1 MQRVMKVSPQ
11 FLVFVAGGVLSTLVD
26 IGFLQLL
33 LAKRVG
39 AFAATTTGF
48 LAGLG
53 VNYAF
58 HARVTFKNV
67 TTLGTMTRFL
77 CVVGINYLI
86 TLGFVAASLALFQL
100 PLPGKLI
107 SLPVVAVNGF
117 FLSKHWI
124 FK

>member
-1 MQRVMKVSPQ
+1 
-11 FLVFVAGGVLSTLVD
+11 
-26 IGFLQLL
+26 
-33 LAKRVG
+33 
-39 AFAATTTGF
+39 
-48 LAGLG
+48 

-58 HARVTFKNV
+58 HARVTFRNV

-77 CVVGINYLI
+77 CVVGMNYLI

>member
-1 MQRVMKVSPQ
+1 MKVSPQ

-33 LAKRVG
+33 LAKGVG

-67 TTLGTMTRFL
+67 TTLGTLTRFL
-77 CVVGINYLI
+77 CVVGMNYLI
-86 TLGFVAASLALFQL
+86 TLAFVGASLALFQL

>member
-33 LAKRVG
+33 LANGVG
-39 AFAATTTGF
+39 PFAATTTGF

-77 CVVGINYLI
+77 CVVGMNYLI
-86 TLGFVAASLALFQL
+86 TLGFVAVSLALFQL

>member
-1 MQRVMKVSPQ
+1 MQRVMKLSPQ
-11 FLVFVAGGVLSTLVD
+11 FVVFVAGGVLSTLVD
-26 IGFLQLL
+26 IGVLQLL
-33 LAKRVG
+33 VANGIDPFV
-39 AFAATTTGF
+39 ATTMGF

-77 CVVGINYLI
+77 CVVGMNYLI

-100 PLPGKLI
+100 PLLGKLI

>member
-1 MQRVMKVSPQ
+1 MQRVIKVSPQ

-33 LAKRVG
+33 LANGVG
-39 AFAATTTGF
+39 PFAATTTGF
-48 LAGLG
+48 LAGLA

-67 TTLGTMTRFL
+67 TTLGTLTRFL

-86 TLGFVAASLALFQL
+86 TLAFVGASLVLFQL